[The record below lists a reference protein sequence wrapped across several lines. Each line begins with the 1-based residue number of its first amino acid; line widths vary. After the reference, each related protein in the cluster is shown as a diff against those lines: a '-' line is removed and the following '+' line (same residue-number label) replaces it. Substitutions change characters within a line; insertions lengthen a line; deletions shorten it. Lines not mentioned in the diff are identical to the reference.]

1 MIAQDARVPPAES
14 SAPRLPAVE
23 SSFRPVLALISGRTV
38 GFVAA
43 FLIPLALARIL
54 DQAEFGTYKQLFL
67 IAATLYGV
75 GQLGMAE
82 SLYYFLPHA
91 PLGRAGAGYVANALG
106 ALAVGGLAC
115 LVALAL
121 GGDALSRWLGNPEL
135 ARHTTALGVYV
146 CLMITASALEIIM
159 VARKRYPLASW
170 AYAALDLARA
180 GLLVAPVLVFP
191 GLSWLL
197 AGAVAFAAIR
207 CGLAVWYLAREFRGG
222 GLYPDAGLFRVQ
234 LAYAMPL
241 ALAGLVEIV
250 QASFH
255 QYFVAYRTDPAT
267 FAIYAV
273 GCLQIPLVEVATA
286 SVLNVMMVRMSEHLG
301 AGRDGAAVAVWHDS
315 TRKLALLFAPMVGL
329 LVVTAH
335 AFIVLLFTER
345 YAASVSVF
353 IVSSLGVLLPVIA
366 VDAVLRVRAETRAL
380 FGLNMVRL
388 AVTVAL
394 IVPLVAWFGLVGAA
408 LATVLAATVAKAF
421 GLVRIGRSMRL
432 PVSRLLPWRG
442 LGRIAAAAVVA
453 AGAAALAQ
461 KEIETP
467 FVSLAVA
474 SAVYGVAYLAALW
487 ALGALAE
494 SERTAIKAFIGR
506 VGLAGTAR
514 PEI

>member
-1 MIAQDARVPPAES
+1 MIAQDVRVPSAES
-14 SAPRLPAVE
+14 SALRLPVVE

-180 GLLVAPVLVFP
+180 CLLVAPVLVFP

-207 CGLAVWYLAREFRGG
+207 CGLAIWYLGREFRGG
-222 GLYPDAGLFRVQ
+222 GLSPDVGLLRVQ
-234 LAYAMPL
+234 LVYAMPL

-273 GCLQIPLVEVATA
+273 GCLQIPLVEIATA

-335 AFIVLLFTER
+335 SFIVLLFTER
-345 YAASVSVF
+345 YAASVPVF

-380 FGLNMVRL
+380 FGLNLVRL

-394 IVPLVAWFGLVGAA
+394 IVPLVAWLGLVGAA
-408 LATVLAATVAKAF
+408 LATVLAAAVAKAL

-432 PVSRLLPWRG
+432 PVSRLLPWGG
-442 LGRIAAAAVVA
+442 LGRIGAAAAVA
-453 AGAAALAQ
+453 AAAAALAQ
-461 KEIETP
+461 AEVETP

-474 SAVYGVAYLAALW
+474 SAVYGCAYLAALW
-487 ALGALAE
+487 AVGALAE
-494 SERTAIKAFIGR
+494 SERTAIKALIGR
-506 VGLAGTAR
+506 AGLAGTAR
-514 PEI
+514 PEM

>member
-1 MIAQDARVPPAES
+1 
-14 SAPRLPAVE
+14 
-23 SSFRPVLALISGRTV
+23 
-38 GFVAA
+38 
-43 FLIPLALARIL
+43 
-54 DQAEFGTYKQLFL
+54 
-67 IAATLYGV
+67 
-75 GQLGMAE
+75 
-82 SLYYFLPHA
+82 
-91 PLGRAGAGYVANALG
+91 
-106 ALAVGGLAC
+106 
-115 LVALAL
+115 
-121 GGDALSRWLGNPEL
+121 
-135 ARHTTALGVYV
+135 
-146 CLMITASALEIIM
+146 MITASALEIIM

-207 CGLAVWYLAREFRGG
+207 CALAVWYLGREFRGG
-222 GLYPDAGLFRVQ
+222 GLRPDAGLLRGQ

-267 FAIYAV
+267 FAVYAV

-286 SVLNVMMVRMSEHLG
+286 SVLNVMMVRMTENLG

-345 YAASVSVF
+345 YAASVPVF
-353 IVSSLGVLLPVIA
+353 VVSSLGLLLPVIA

-380 FGLNMVRL
+380 FGLNLVRL

-394 IVPLVAWFGLVGAA
+394 IVPLRRMVRPRGRRARDRGGGGGRQGARPRPRS
-408 LATVLAATVAKAF
+408 
-421 GLVRIGRSMRL
+421 GGRCGCR
-432 PVSRLLPWRG
+432 SRGSSRGAG
-442 LGRIAAAAVVA
+442 LGRIAAAAAVA
-453 AGAAALAQ
+453 AAAAALAQ
-461 KEIETP
+461 REIETP
-467 FVSLAVA
+467 VVSLAVA

-494 SERTAIKAFIGR
+494 SERTAIRTLIGR

-514 PEI
+514 PEM

>member
-1 MIAQDARVPPAES
+1 MIAQDA
-14 SAPRLPAVE
+14 SAPAVD
-23 SSFRPVLALISGRTV
+23 STFRPVLALISGRTV
-38 GFVAA
+38 GFIAA
-43 FLIPLALARIL
+43 FLIPLVLARIL
-54 DQAEFGTYKQLFL
+54 DQGEFGTYKQLFL

-91 PLGRAGAGYVANALG
+91 PRGRAGAGYVANALG
-106 ALAVGGLAC
+106 ALLVGGIAC
-115 LVALAL
+115 LVVLAFA
-121 GGDALSRWLGNPEL
+121 GGALSRWLGNPDL

-146 CLMITASALEIIM
+146 CLMITASAFEIIM

-197 AGAVAFAAIR
+197 AGAVTFAAIR
-207 CGLAVWYLAREFRGG
+207 CGLAVWYLGREFRGG
-222 GLYPDAGLFRVQ
+222 GLHPDAGLLRSQ

-267 FAIYAV
+267 FAVYAV

-286 SVLNVMMVRMSEHLG
+286 SVLNVMMVRMTEHLS
-301 AGRDGAAVAVWHDS
+301 ADRAGAAVAVWHDS

-329 LVVTAH
+329 LVVAAH
-335 AFIVLLFTER
+335 PFIVLLFTER
-345 YAASVSVF
+345 YAASVPVF
-353 IVSSLGVLLPVIA
+353 VVSSLGLLLPVIA

-380 FGLNMVRL
+380 FGLNLVRL
-388 AVTVAL
+388 AVTVTL
-394 IVPLVAWFGLVGAA
+394 IVPSVAWFGLMGAA
-408 LATVLAATVAKAF
+408 LATVAAAAVAKGL
-421 GLVRIGRSMRL
+421 GLVWIGRSMRL

-442 LGRIAAAAVVA
+442 LGRIGAAAAVA
-453 AGAAALAQ
+453 AAAAALARG
-461 KEIETP
+461 EIETP
-467 FVSLAVA
+467 VVSLAVA
-474 SAVYGVAYLAALW
+474 TAVYGAAYLAALW

-494 SERTAIKAFIGR
+494 GERMAIRTLIGR

-514 PEI
+514 PEM

>member
-1 MIAQDARVPPAES
+1 
-14 SAPRLPAVE
+14 
-23 SSFRPVLALISGRTV
+23 
-38 GFVAA
+38 
-43 FLIPLALARIL
+43 
-54 DQAEFGTYKQLFL
+54 
-67 IAATLYGV
+67 
-75 GQLGMAE
+75 
-82 SLYYFLPHA
+82 
-91 PLGRAGAGYVANALG
+91 
-106 ALAVGGLAC
+106 
-115 LVALAL
+115 
-121 GGDALSRWLGNPEL
+121 
-135 ARHTTALGVYV
+135 
-146 CLMITASALEIIM
+146 MITASALEIIM

-207 CGLAVWYLAREFRGG
+207 CGLAVWYLGREFRGG
-222 GLYPDAGLFRVQ
+222 GLYPDAGALPRPARLCDAARARRPRGDRPGELSPVLRRVSDRSRDVRH
-234 LAYAMPL
+234 LRGRVSA
-241 ALAGLVEIV
+241 
-250 QASFH
+250 
-255 QYFVAYRTDPAT
+255 DPARRGRDGIG
-267 FAIYAV
+267 AQRDDGADD
-273 GCLQIPLVEVATA
+273 A
-286 SVLNVMMVRMSEHLG
+286 SDLG

-335 AFIVLLFTER
+335 PFIVLLFTER
-345 YAASVSVF
+345 YAASVPVF
-353 IVSSLGVLLPVIA
+353 VVSSLGLLLPVIA

-380 FGLNMVRL
+380 FGLNLVRL

-408 LATVLAATVAKAF
+408 LATVLAAAVAKAL

-442 LGRIAAAAVVA
+442 LGRIAAAAAVA
-453 AGAAALAQ
+453 AVAAALAQ
-461 KEIETP
+461 EEIETP

-494 SERTAIKAFIGR
+494 SERTALQALIGR

-514 PEI
+514 PEM